1 MGIEVLVHF
10 ADELLES
17 HAGVCLGQRA
27 GEIRAGNSDLD
38 VLSAR
43 VRVKGGVIAIL
54 DRGIVLAVIGLGVV
68 LAVVGLG
75 IVVLA
80 SLSSVNVELSAAGEA
95 CAGPASPVSRPP
107 ASSRQPP
114 RAEGRFRWQICW
126 LLSA

>member
-1 MGIEVLVHF
+1 MGIEALVHF

-54 DRGIVLAVIGLGVV
+54 DRGIVLAVIGLGIV
-68 LAVVGLG
+68 LAVVSKRGVVGGGGGLRR
-75 IVVLA
+75 
-80 SLSSVNVELSAAGEA
+80 SR
-95 CAGPASPVSRPP
+95 VSRQQ
-107 ASSRQPP
+107 AKPP